1 MGILFLYLL
10 FLISS
15 GYGFMYVKILT
26 MYQEYNNY
34 RLNVLVLFHK
44 INDKF
49 DLFDVDTIKS
59 MDFDEMNIILD
70 SIKLNQ
76 DSESDSDSE
85 LSEVEDIGYR
95 C

>member
-1 MGILFLYLL
+1 
-10 FLISS
+10 
-15 GYGFMYVKILT
+15 MYVKILT